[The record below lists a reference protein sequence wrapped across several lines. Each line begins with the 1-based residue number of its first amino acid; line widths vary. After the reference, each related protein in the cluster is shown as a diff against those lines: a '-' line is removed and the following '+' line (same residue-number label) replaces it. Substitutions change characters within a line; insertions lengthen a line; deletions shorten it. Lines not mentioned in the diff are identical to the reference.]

1 MGVVSSREGIAVI
14 KNMVG
19 FRKGIGTTKV
29 EALASVEAY
38 HMGGQKL
45 QTYIYI
51 TLKRK
56 IRAPKAMSH
65 STLKLR
71 VPRMAYLSHLS
82 KTCGRAKMS
91 TQLCSHIM

>member
-1 MGVVSSREGIAVI
+1 M

-45 QTYIYI
+45 QTYMFQI
-51 TLKRK
+51 
-56 IRAPKAMSH
+56 
-65 STLKLR
+65 
-71 VPRMAYLSHLS
+71 
-82 KTCGRAKMS
+82 G
-91 TQLCSHIM
+91 